1 MRYSYSDNAT
11 SRYTPILTPDGL
23 VSLHSS
29 VTGKPML
36 PRIDFSHEVGFAFG
50 SISEVEAV
58 YTSQLKGRDEMFFVW
73 IVVPERDHGV
83 YRRIFSKQQ
92 HVIDE
97 HAPLRF
103 DFTIMPSRGKDP
115 AKLVT
120 DPCARLVYLRS

>member
-1 MRYSYSDNAT
+1 MRYSYSDNAISRNT
-11 SRYTPILTPDGL
+11 SILTPDGL

-29 VTGKPML
+29 MTGKPML

-58 YTSQLKGRDEMFFVW
+58 YTSQLRGPDEMFFVW
-73 IVVPERDHGV
+73 IIVPERDRNV
-83 YRRIFSKQQ
+83 YRKIFNKQQ

-97 HAPLRF
+97 HVPLRF
-103 DFTIMPSRGKDP
+103 DFTIMPSRGTDP